1 MRVCRGLFATLIGG
15 SALALAGC
23 APSAP
28 PPPPVVAPPA
38 AFIPLG
44 LSAAYV
50 SGDVVSGRRARA
62 AKMRAAGI
70 RPLPPAEA
78 AAYIAATDAELRRQT
93 AGIGLDVL
101 RLSDGILIRIPATLT
116 FAQGSADVRPEF
128 GATILEIARTVKE
141 RNRTY
146 VDVFAHTDTTGAAPF
161 NQTLSD
167 RRAAAVA
174 AALARHGVAR
184 ARIASKGYGESA
196 PLHNPD
202 VTEEQRAANRR
213 VEIRLVP
220 YRSSDAPTTGARRK
234 RS

>member
-1 MRVCRGLFATLIGG
+1 MRLSRGLVISLIGG
-15 SALALAGC
+15 SALVAC
-23 APSAP
+23 APSTP
-28 PPPPVVAPPA
+28 PPPPVMAPPA

-44 LSAAYV
+44 LSSAYV

-70 RPLPPAEA
+70 RPLPAAEA
-78 AAYIAATDAELRRQT
+78 PVYMAATDAQLRQQT

-101 RLSDGILIRIPATLT
+101 QLSDGILIRIPATLT

-128 GATILEIARTVKE
+128 GATLLEIARTVKN

-161 NQTLSD
+161 NQSLSD

-174 AALARHGVAR
+174 AALTRNGVAR
-184 ARIASKGYGESA
+184 ARIASRGYGETS
-196 PLHNPD
+196 PLYAAD
-202 VTEEQRAANRR
+202 VMEEQRAANRR

-220 YRSSDAPTTGARRK
+220 YRTTDSGGRR
-234 RS
+234 

>member
-1 MRVCRGLFATLIGG
+1 MRFCRGLVAMFIGA
-15 SALALAGC
+15 SVLAGC
-23 APSAP
+23 AQQAP

-50 SGDVVSGRRARA
+50 SGDVVAGRRARA

-70 RPLPPAEA
+70 RPLHPGEA
-78 AAYIAATDAELRRQT
+78 LTYVAATDAELRRQT

-101 RLSDGILIRIPATLT
+101 QLSDGILIRIPATLT
-116 FAQGSADVRPEF
+116 FAAGSADMRPEF
-128 GATILEIARTVKE
+128 GATILEIARTVKA
-141 RNRTY
+141 RNRMY

-161 NQTLSD
+161 NQTLSE
-167 RRAAAVA
+167 RRASAVA
-174 AALARHGVAR
+174 AALSRLGVAR
-184 ARIASKGYGESA
+184 ARIASRGYGETA
-196 PLHNPD
+196 PLYNPD

-220 YRSSDAPTTGARRK
+220 YRTTDGGGRR
-234 RS
+234 